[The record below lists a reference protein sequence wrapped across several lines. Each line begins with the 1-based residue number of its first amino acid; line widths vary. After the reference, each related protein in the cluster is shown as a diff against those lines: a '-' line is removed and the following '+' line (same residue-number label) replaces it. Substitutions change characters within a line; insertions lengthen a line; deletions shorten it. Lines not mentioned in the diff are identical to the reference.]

1 MDVAVD
7 INDVARA
14 GFPMEAVDVLRQD
27 PSAFVAMLCLGEHLV
42 GSIEAGAATRGF
54 DLMDVLPRERGLR
67 LHHRARERFFD
78 GDAFG
83 RIDVFVETAN
93 AAISRETGIGR
104 DPGPGDEENALS
116 VSQIRND
123 SIELVFEARRH
134 TRDYPTIRSVGVL
147 LLEEVDEAK
156 LGKLLL
162 RYGLSLNHVPAG
174 RAIPGS
180 YWGDSEAGLV
190 EDQLY
195 ARPDTP
201 IHSVLHEASHF
212 VCMNPSRRAC
222 LERDAGGD
230 DVEESA
236 VCYLQVLLS
245 DHVSQMGR
253 DRMFR
258 DMDSWGYSFRLGS
271 TKSWFDEDAEDALSW
286 LRAEGLVD
294 EKEAALWTRRG
305 EK

>member
-1 MDVAVD
+1 M
-7 INDVARA
+7 
-14 GFPMEAVDVLRQD
+14 
-27 PSAFVAMLCLGEHLV
+27 
-42 GSIEAGAATRGF
+42 
-54 DLMDVLPRERGLR
+54 
-67 LHHRARERFFD
+67 
-78 GDAFG
+78 
-83 RIDVFVETAN
+83 
-93 AAISRETGIGR
+93 
-104 DPGPGDEENALS
+104 
-116 VSQIRND
+116 
-123 SIELVFEARRH
+123 
-134 TRDYPTIRSVGVL
+134 GVL

-156 LGKLLL
+156 LGQLLS
-162 RYGLSLNHVPAG
+162 RYGLKLNHVPAC
-174 RAIPGS
+174 RAVPGS

-195 ARPDTP
+195 ARSDTP
-201 IHSVLHEASHF
+201 VHSVLHETSHF
-212 VCMNPSRRAC
+212 VCMSPSRRAC
-222 LERDAGGD
+222 LERDAGGG

-245 DHVSQMGR
+245 DHVSKMGR

-271 TKSWFDEDAEDALSW
+271 TKSWFDDDAEDALSW

>member
-1 MDVAVD
+1 M
-7 INDVARA
+7 R
-14 GFPMEAVDVLRQD
+14 
-27 PSAFVAMLCLGEHLV
+27 
-42 GSIEAGAATRGF
+42 
-54 DLMDVLPRERGLR
+54 
-67 LHHRARERFFD
+67 
-78 GDAFG
+78 
-83 RIDVFVETAN
+83 
-93 AAISRETGIGR
+93 
-104 DPGPGDEENALS
+104 
-116 VSQIRND
+116 
-123 SIELVFEARRH
+123 
-134 TRDYPTIRSVGVL
+134 VL
-147 LLEEVDEAK
+147 LFEEVDEAK
-156 LGKLLL
+156 LGQLLS
-162 RYGLSLNHVPAG
+162 RYGLKLNHVPAEH
-174 RAIPGS
+174 AIPGS

-195 ARPDTP
+195 ARSDTP

-212 VCMNPSRRAC
+212 VCMSPSRRAC

-245 DHVSQMGR
+245 DHLPKMGR

-271 TKSWFDEDAEDALSW
+271 TKNWFDEDAEDALSW